1 MSPQASNDTIAEQ
14 IKNLSSSV
22 EKIDRQLDMVSQS
35 MSQFI
40 EFRKEAEFL
49 NEKMRKLESSRNKI
63 LDDLRDLSLSVN
75 SQKTL
80 NRILQVIIGIAASAG
95 LSIGLVMY
103 GASGKTDS
111 QINSMDK
118 DISLI
123 KFQLTQITKQPSVQ
137 VNNNDEKK
145 N

>member
-1 MSPQASNDTIAEQ
+1 MSPPVSNEVVAEQ
-14 IKNLSSSV
+14 IKNLAESMNKV
-22 EKIDRQLDMVSQS
+22 EKQLDQVSNS